1 MFTPASYF
9 HALQGGAEKPP
20 FLHLL
25 LLLPPPAPPPVSVTK
40 KDAEEDNLESLGL
53 RAQEQAGLP
62 SFPLL
67 PETRPNIPVLS
78 SQLPL
83 GGRKTTMFFLSL
95 QMCLVGTNLNQFKM
109 LLFKT
114 V

>member
-67 PETRPNIPVLS
+67 PAPF
-78 SQLPL
+78 
-83 GGRKTTMFFLSL
+83 GRKKNNHVLFIF
-95 QMCLVGTNLNQFKM
+95 TN
-109 LLFKT
+109 
-114 V
+114 VPGGD